1 MPATLAV
8 PSEVTPDLGLLVLRV
23 VVGVVVMAHG
33 LMKLGWVGK
42 GGSVAGTGAWFNS
55 IGLRPGTFWALVAVL
70 AEAGGG
76 LLMALGLG
84 GPIGP
89 GLVAADLLVVA
100 VVAHL
105 PKGFW
110 AQNGGW
116 EFPLPLAAA
125 GFAVALLGSGAWSLD
140 SLLGLTY
147 SAELTTYWLALMG
160 VGALLA
166 IVANKVL
173 APKAAQ
179 T

>member
-1 MPATLAV
+1 
-8 PSEVTPDLGLLVLRV
+8 VTADTGLLVLRI

-33 LMKLGWVGK
+33 LMKLGWVGQ
-42 GGSVAGTGAWFNS
+42 GGSISGTGKWFES
-55 IGLRPGTFWALVAVL
+55 IGLRPGILWATVATT

-116 EFPLPLAAA
+116 EFPLPLSAA
-125 GFAVALLGSGAWSLD
+125 GLAVALIGSGSWSLD
-140 SLLGLTY
+140 RLLGLTY
-147 SAELTTYWLALMG
+147 PSDLTAIWLGLMAAGAVLAL
-160 VGALLA
+160 
-166 IVANKVL
+166 VARAVF
-173 APKAAQ
+173 APKTAPQ
-179 T
+179 R